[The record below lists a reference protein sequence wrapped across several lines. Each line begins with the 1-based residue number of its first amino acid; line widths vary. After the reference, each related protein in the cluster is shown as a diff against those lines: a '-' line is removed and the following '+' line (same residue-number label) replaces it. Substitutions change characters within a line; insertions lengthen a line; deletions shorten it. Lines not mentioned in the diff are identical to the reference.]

1 MALTVLSRWHCAST
15 CILLLSSASAV
26 LGQAD
31 VASVPPEVR
40 KTVDAFLGHWSLSG
54 TFNERISAAPSR
66 VTGTMDCEL
75 TVGGIAVRCRVTKV
89 DSGGAQIEIATIAG
103 YSPDD
108 NRVHLMEAATPGL
121 YHQHAGR
128 WKGSV
133 IQFDRLTKS
142 VGGKRIV
149 EDFAIGFPSLGRMTI
164 SATEYDGRD
173 RSTLRLV
180 GTRVVGVK

>member
-1 MALTVLSRWHCAST
+1 MASTVLPRWHCATT
-15 CILLLSSASAV
+15 CILLLSTASAV
-26 LGQAD
+26 LGQVD
-31 VASVPPEVR
+31 VASAPPEVR
-40 KTVDAFLGHWSLSG
+40 KTVEAFLGHWPLSG
-54 TFNERISAAPSR
+54 TSNERSSATPLR

-75 TVGGIAVRCRVTKV
+75 ALAGVAVRCRVTNV
-89 DSGGAQIEIATIAG
+89 DSEGAQIEIATIAG

-108 NRVHLMEAATPGL
+108 NRVHLMEGASPGL

-133 IQFDRLTKS
+133 IQFERLTKS

-180 GTRVVGVK
+180 GTRVVGEK